1 MVEGD
6 GMSAPAVTEATPYAI
21 VSDAWQVYRRSQ
33 EIPFPADPGDLM
45 KAQSRLF
52 TLAEPFASG
61 RVPLA
66 MADLLAGEDVVA
78 ALVEAIEDA
87 ADALVA
93 SIEWHCG
100 TEAASFVAGDGEGR
114 RAA

>member
-1 MVEGD
+1 
-6 GMSAPAVTEATPYAI
+6 MSPTLTEATPYVI

-52 TLAEPFASG
+52 ILAEPLASG
-61 RVPLA
+61 RISLA
-66 MADLLAGEDVVA
+66 EAVLIAGEDALA
-78 ALVEAIEDA
+78 AQVEAIEDA

-93 SIEWHCG
+93 SVEWHCG